1 MSESARPPASN
12 EPLVR
17 CRDLEIGHG
26 GRALLPK
33 LDLELFPGQFWT
45 VIGRNGSGK
54 STWMKTLLGLVPQV
68 RGRVEWRASGRPKLT
83 YLAQRSA
90 VDELY
95 PLTVRDAVAL
105 GTERHF
111 SFLRLRPPRA
121 PVERALDL
129 MGIRALAERPFR
141 ELSEGQRQRVLF
153 ARLAAS
159 EADLALL
166 DEPTSALDLVAERET
181 FELLRR
187 LTRETGMSVV
197 VVTHYVRLAGEFA
210 DHAVLLDRDTPAVAV
225 GTPAEVFANPA
236 FRARYSEAPRPMTD
250 ARGLDV

>member
-1 MSESARPPASN
+1 
-12 EPLVR
+12 
-17 CRDLEIGHG
+17 
-26 GRALLPK
+26 
-33 LDLELFPGQFWT
+33 
-45 VIGRNGSGK
+45 
-54 STWMKTLLGLVPQV
+54 
-68 RGRVEWRASGRPKLT
+68 
-83 YLAQRSA
+83 
-90 VDELY
+90 
-95 PLTVRDAVAL
+95 
-105 GTERHF
+105 
-111 SFLRLRPPRA
+111 
-121 PVERALDL
+121 
-129 MGIRALAERPFR
+129 
-141 ELSEGQRQRVLF
+141 VLF

-236 FRARYSEAPRPMTD
+236 FRARYSEAPRPTTD

>member
-1 MSESARPPASN
+1 MNADRAAT

-17 CRDLEIGHG
+17 CRELEIGHG

-33 LDLELFPGQFWT
+33 LDLTLSAGEFWT

-54 STWMKTLLGLVPQV
+54 STWMKTLLGLVPAV
-68 RGRVEWRASGRPKLT
+68 RGRIEWRASARPKLT
-83 YLAQRSA
+83 YLAQRAA

-95 PLTVRDAVAL
+95 PLSVRDAVAL
-105 GTERHF
+105 GTEREF

-187 LTRETGMSVV
+187 LTRETGMAVV

-210 DHAVLLDRDTPAVAV
+210 DYAMLLDRETPAVAV
-225 GTPAEVFANPA
+225 GTPAEVFAHSA
-236 FRARYSEAPRPMTD
+236 FRARYSEAPRPNTE
-250 ARGLDV
+250 RGAHGE

>member
-1 MSESARPPASN
+1 MTETERPPAPA

-17 CRDLEIGHG
+17 CRALELGHG
-26 GRALLPK
+26 GRALLPA
-33 LDLELFPGQFWT
+33 LELELFPGQFWT
-45 VIGRNGSGK
+45 VLGRNGSGK
-54 STWMKTLLGLVPQV
+54 STWMKTVLGLVPAV
-68 RGRVEWRASGRPKLT
+68 RGRVEWRARGRPKLS
-83 YLAQRSA
+83 YLAQRA
-90 VDELY
+90 ALDELY
-95 PLTVRDAVAL
+95 PLSVRDVVAL

-111 SFLRLRPPRA
+111 SFLRLRPPLA
-121 PVERALDL
+121 PVERALEL
-129 MGIRALAERPFR
+129 MGVRELAERPFR

-159 EADLALL
+159 EAELALL

-187 LTRETGMSVV
+187 LTRETGMTVV

-225 GTPAEVFANPA
+225 GTPAEVFAHPA
-236 FRARYSEAPRPMTD
+236 FRARYSDAPGPAPRR
-250 ARGLDV
+250 RGLDG